1 MLSSFAQLRQQL
13 HQSGPR
19 SAVVAAAQDEH
30 TLQAVLAARR
40 DGLIHPILVG
50 PPDQLRPLLDR
61 LGASVPDEDLVPAG
75 TEAECAARAVALV
88 RQGRGSLLIK
98 GHLSTGA
105 LLGAVVDRAGGIR
118 GDGLLSHVAILEVPA
133 YHKLLYI
140 TDGGLVVAPGL
151 EEKRAILRNALSLCR
166 FLGYERPK
174 AAALCAAETVS
185 PRMPETGDAAALR
198 EEGSGE
204 TSAPA
209 WWRAPSLWIWPPVL
223 RRPASRATAARW
235 RGTRTSFSSPP
246 SPPAICWARPSMG
259 WPAGRW
265 PVWCWAPRCPS
276 PSTPGGLPGRRNITP
291 SSSAP
296 PCPGGDP
303 AKKEAFLMPER
314 LLILNPGS
322 TSTKAAV
329 YDGTRPLFSRSIPH
343 SNQDL
348 APFPTLNDQLDY
360 RVALVRGLLAQERVD
375 LSTLTAVVGR
385 GGILP
390 NIVAGGY
397 QVNDA
402 LVDCLLHYPVFEH
415 ASNLGGVMAL
425 AFARPLGIPAYIYDA
440 VTSDELLPEAR
451 ITGFKGVTR
460 TSFCHVLN
468 ARATAHKYAE
478 SRGLAYKDMNL
489 VVAHL
494 GGGISISA
502 HSHGRIIDS
511 VSDDAGPFSPDRS
524 GSTNTLYVVDLCYSG
539 KYTKAE
545 MLKKLRGEGGMSALL
560 GTHDCREIER
570 RIQAGDERAALVYKA
585 QALQIAKGVGTLLGC
600 FTELIDAVILTGGLA
615 YSKMLTDMVI
625 GYLHNLARVVVI
637 PGENEME
644 ALALGGLRLLRG
656 EEPVHTFAPACDLS
670 VIP

>member
-1 MLSSFAQLRQQL
+1 MS
-13 HQSGPR
+13 HK
-19 SAVVAAAQDEH
+19 
-30 TLQAVLAARR
+30 
-40 DGLIHPILVG
+40 ILV
-50 PPDQLRPLLDR
+50 
-61 LGASVPDEDLVPAG
+61 
-75 TEAECAARAVALV
+75 
-88 RQGRGSLLIK
+88 
-98 GHLSTGA
+98 
-105 LLGAVVDRAGGIR
+105 
-118 GDGLLSHVAILEVPA
+118 
-133 YHKLLYI
+133 
-140 TDGGLVVAPGL
+140 
-151 EEKRAILRNALSLCR
+151 
-166 FLGYERPK
+166 
-174 AAALCAAETVS
+174 
-185 PRMPETGDAAALR
+185 
-198 EEGSGE
+198 
-204 TSAPA
+204 
-209 WWRAPSLWIWPPVL
+209 
-223 RRPASRATAARW
+223 
-235 RGTRTSFSSPP
+235 
-246 SPPAICWARPSMG
+246 
-259 WPAGRW
+259 
-265 PVWCWAPRCPS
+265 
-276 PSTPGGLPGRRNITP
+276 
-291 SSSAP
+291 
-296 PCPGGDP
+296 
-303 AKKEAFLMPER
+303 
-314 LLILNPGS
+314 LNPGS

-329 YDGTRPLFSRSIPH
+329 YEDEHPLMLKSIGH
-343 SNQDL
+343 TNQDL
-348 APFPTLNDQLDY
+348 SPYPALNDQLDY
-360 RVALVRGLLAQERVD
+360 RVALVRSWLAQEGFD
-375 LSTLTAVVGR
+375 LTQLSAVVGR
-385 GGILP
+385 GGIIP

-397 QVNDA
+397 VVDDN
-402 LVDCLLHYPVFEH
+402 LTDCLLHHTVFDH
-415 ASNLGGVMAL
+415 ASNLGGLMARE
-425 AFARPLGIPAYIYDA
+425 FAEPLRIPAYIYDA
-440 VTSDELLPEAR
+440 VTSDELPPEAR
-451 ITGFKGVTR
+451 VTGFKEVTR

-502 HSHGRIIDS
+502 HSHGQIIDS